1 MQEEL
6 WRKSRVSSILD
17 KPKHPYT
24 IGLLESLPKARGVPL
39 KPIPGSVPRPDML
52 PPGCKFSDRCSYRIP
67 DCLKEE
73 PLLRE
78 IILRTFCKMYPG
90 GGDALGIID
99 VVDLKKFFPVKRK
112 AFAKQEWLKAV
123 DGITFSVR
131 EGSVFSLVGESG
143 SGKSTAA
150 RLIIRLI
157 KPTSGRVLF
166 NGSDL
171 QTLKGDSL
179 RRFRKS
185 VQIIFQDP
193 FASLNP
199 RMTIF
204 DAVSEPLKIHQI
216 VKRSEFRDYVADIL
230 SKVGLQEDVMDRY
243 PHEFSGGQRQ
253 RICIA
258 RALAVSPRVII
269 ADEPLS
275 SLDVSIQAQILNILQ
290 ELQRQSNISFLFISH
305 DLRVVRYFSDE
316 VAVMY
321 LGKIVEYAKT
331 EDLFNKPLHPYTIEL
346 LSSAPSIRPGGK
358 KREILKGD
366 VPSPINVPPGCPF
379 HPRCPRRIDACDKI
393 VPETKQIDDRLVS
406 CHLY

>member
-1 MQEEL
+1 
-6 WRKSRVSSILD
+6 
-17 KPKHPYT
+17 
-24 IGLLESLPKARGVPL
+24 
-39 KPIPGSVPRPDML
+39 
-52 PPGCKFSDRCSYRIP
+52 
-67 DCLKEE
+67 
-73 PLLRE
+73 
-78 IILRTFCKMYPG
+78 MYPG

-204 DAVSEPLKIHQI
+204 DAVSEPLKIHHI
-216 VKRSEFRDYVADIL
+216 VKKSEFRDYVADIL

-258 RALAVSPRVII
+258 RALAVSPRVIV